1 MLYFHHCAISLLKQI
16 ENLRICAA
24 DVSCP
29 LTVPVKLFQE
39 RFNCCYNIEGN
50 VNLIDVDCIS
60 ENPFVWRKR
69 PLSYKGLNLLVTVIT
84 TKFTRLIRK
93 RLLRSRKA
101 KT

>member
-1 MLYFHHCAISLLKQI
+1 MLYFHHFAISLLKQI

-24 DVSCP
+24 DVPCP

-50 VNLIDVDCIS
+50 VNLIAVETSVDCIL

-69 PLSYKGLNLLVTVIT
+69 PLFLGFKPISPSYHH
-84 TKFTRLIRK
+84 KF
-93 RLLRSRKA
+93 
-101 KT
+101 